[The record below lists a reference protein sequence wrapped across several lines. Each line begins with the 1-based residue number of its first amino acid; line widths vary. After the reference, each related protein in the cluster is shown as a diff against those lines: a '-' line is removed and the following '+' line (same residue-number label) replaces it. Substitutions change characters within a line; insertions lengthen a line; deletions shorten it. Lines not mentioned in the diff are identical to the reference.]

1 MIEYEM
7 KMKRVA
13 IVVQRSHE
21 TIAGGSES
29 LALQYAALLSESFEV
44 EVLTTTALDIPT
56 WANALAEGTEQLDE
70 RIRVRRFRVTTGRS
84 SYWFSLNTRL
94 QKDFELYGVGRARLQ
109 ECARLPWSLALQEEY
124 IRRQG
129 PHSLPLMRF
138 LRERWQDY
146 EAIIFVTYLYP
157 TTYFGLFEIP
167 PARGLVIPTL
177 HDEQPAYLSAYK
189 YMVRRARKLLWLTE
203 AERRFGLELWGELP
217 GQVTAMSIET
227 ELREPA
233 RESKPYILY
242 CGRVDPNKGCPEL
255 FDYFARFKREHPSD
269 LRLVL
274 IGEKTM
280 ALPSHADVDFR
291 GFVETEEKFRLMAG
305 ARLFIMPSRN
315 ESFSIVTLEALGQRT
330 PVLACGDGEVLVEH
344 VEMSGA
350 GRLYKNYESFA
361 AHLAEMLS
369 DEAELKRM
377 GSMGREYVV
386 SRFARERVRHS
397 LIEAVE
403 SCAVDKE
410 ETGVG

>member
-1 MIEYEM
+1 MM
-7 KMKRVA
+7 TKKVA

-21 TIAGGSES
+21 SIAGGSES
-29 LALQYAALLSESFEV
+29 LALQYAALLSGSYLV
-44 EVLTTTALDIPT
+44 DVLTTTALDIPT
-56 WANALAEGTEQLDE
+56 WSNALQEGSEQLDE
-70 RIRVRRFRVTTGRS
+70 RITVRRFRVTTGRS

-94 QKDFELYGVGRARLQ
+94 QKDFELYGISRARL
-109 ECARLPWSLALQEEY
+109 ADGVRLPWSLALQEEY

-129 PHSLPLMRF
+129 PHSLPLVRF
-138 LRERWQDY
+138 LRERWRDY
-146 EAIIFVTYLYP
+146 EAVIFVTYLYP
-157 TTYFGLFEIP
+157 TTYFGMYEIP
-167 PARGLVIPTL
+167 AARALLIPTL

-227 ELREPA
+227 ELREAA
-233 RESKPYILY
+233 RERTPYILY

-255 FDYFARFKREHPSD
+255 FDYFIKFKKEQPSA

-280 ALPSHADVDFR
+280 ALPSHVDVDFR

-305 ARLFIMPSRN
+305 ATVFIMPSRN
-315 ESFSIVTLEALGQRT
+315 ESFSIVTLEAMGQRT

-344 VEMSGA
+344 VHVSGA
-350 GRLYKNYESFA
+350 GRLYHTYESFRA
-361 AHLAEMLS
+361 QLAEMLS
-369 DEAELKRM
+369 DEEGLKRM

-386 SRFARERVRHS
+386 SRFGRERVRRS

-403 SCAVDKE
+403 SCAAYKE
-410 ETGVG
+410 ETRVG

>member
-1 MIEYEM
+1 M
-7 KMKRVA
+7 KMKKVA

-21 TIAGGSES
+21 SIAGGSES
-29 LALQYAALLSESFEV
+29 LALQYAVLLSESYRV
-44 EVLTTTALDIPT
+44 DVLTTTALDIPT
-56 WANALAEGTEQLDE
+56 WSNALQEGSEQLDE
-70 RIRVRRFRVTTGRS
+70 SITVRRFRVTTGRS

-94 QKDFELYGVGRARLQ
+94 QKDFELYGISRERLA
-109 ECARLPWSLALQEEY
+109 EGARLPWSLALQEEY

-129 PHSLPLMRF
+129 PYSAPLVRF

-157 TTYFGLFEIP
+157 TTYFGLYEIP
-167 PARGLVIPTL
+167 TARALLIPTL

-227 ELREPA
+227 ELREAA
-233 RESKPYILY
+233 RERAPYILY

-255 FDYFARFKREHPSD
+255 FDYFARFKQEHPSD

-305 ARLFIMPSRN
+305 ARIFIMPSRN
-315 ESFSIVTLEALGQRT
+315 ESFSIVTLEAMGQQT

-344 VEMSGA
+344 VKLSGA
-350 GRLYKNYESFA
+350 GGLYQTYEDFRARLQ
-361 AHLAEMLS
+361 EMLS

-377 GSMGREYVV
+377 GTMGREYVL
-386 SRFARERVRHS
+386 SRFGRERVRHS

-403 SCAVDKE
+403 SCAVDNA
-410 ETGVG
+410 ETRVG